1 MSLLHDIETV
11 WVDSASTAIVR
22 HAGEHPDER
31 WYAAALWLCYT
42 DYTLFG
48 SPCFAMNTESRAAQ
62 MEPELRWSPADWQL
76 PCIDSTVATMQPYYS
91 TLTESLKG
99 VERPFWDQT
108 IEEHYAC
115 LARVCRAITHRARSR
130 LGVFSD
136 ARLPDDFVMGLFE
149 IREPDPLFTQLVRAS
164 IDPEILSGLPDPI
177 WEPL

>member
-1 MSLLHDIETV
+1 MSLLHDIETA

-48 SPCFAMNTESRAAQ
+48 TPCFAMNTESRAAQ
-62 MEPELRWSPADWQL
+62 MEPGLRWSPADWQL
-76 PCIDSTVATMQPYYS
+76 PCIDSTVLDMQPRY
-91 TLTESLKG
+91 TALTQHLAGQDEAC
-99 VERPFWDQT
+99 WNQT

-115 LARVCRAITHRARSR
+115 LARVCRVITHNARLR

-136 ARLPDDFVMGLFE
+136 SRLPEDFVIGLFE
-149 IREPDPLFTQLVRAS
+149 IREPDPLFTRLVRAS